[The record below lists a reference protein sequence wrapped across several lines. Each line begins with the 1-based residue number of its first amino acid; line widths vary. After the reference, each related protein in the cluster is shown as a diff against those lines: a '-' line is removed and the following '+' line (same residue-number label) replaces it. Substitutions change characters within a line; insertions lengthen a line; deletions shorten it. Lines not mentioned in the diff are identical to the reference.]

1 MILKRDLLDGIDCL
15 TIQLIKQGERI
26 QELEKRGKVLE
37 GGKKPADLKQAV
49 KAVTKRGRGRP
60 RKSTK

>member
-15 TIQLIKQGERI
+15 TIQLTKQAERI
-26 QELEKRGKVLE
+26 IDLESRVKALE
-37 GGKKPADLKQAV
+37 GGKKPANLKQAV

-60 RKSTK
+60 RKNTK